1 MRRARAH
8 PLPGRRILYC
18 VLGRTFAI
26 AVISASLLAFGADL
40 KRAEELYQR
49 TEYTA
54 SLQVLSAENAP
65 DARTYALIGK
75 NYYMLG
81 NYKKAI
87 DAFQMATALE
97 PASSDLALWL
107 GRTYGRRA
115 EIASPL
121 LAPGNASKARQ
132 YFEKAVELDPHNNEA
147 LNDLFDYYLEAPSF
161 LGGGMD
167 KAEAMAKRIGE
178 VSPAEYHFAEAQ
190 LADRKKEYD
199 TAEEQL
205 RRAIAKAPEQVGRVI
220 DLAKYLAKRGRYQ
233 ESDATFQHAAQLA
246 PDSPNVIFAEA
257 HAFIYNKRRLDDA
270 KALLEKYVHSNNLT
284 PDDPPR
290 EEALKLLKQIPAG
303 A

>member
-1 MRRARAH
+1 M
-8 PLPGRRILYC
+8 
-18 VLGRTFAI
+18 LGRTFAI
-26 AVISASLLAFGADL
+26 AVISAGLLAFGADL

-49 TEYTA
+49 TEYAA
-54 SLQVLSAENAP
+54 SLQVLNAENAP
-65 DARTYALIGK
+65 DARAYALIGK

-87 DAFQMATALE
+87 DAFQKAAVLE

-107 GRTYGRRA
+107 GRTYGRKA
-115 EIASPL
+115 ETASPL

-132 YFEKAVELDPHNNEA
+132 YFEKSVELDPHNNEA
-147 LNDLFDYYLEAPSF
+147 LNDLFDYYLEAPGF

-178 VSPAEYHFAEAQ
+178 VSPAEYHFAEAL
-190 LADRKKEYD
+190 LADRKKQYD

-205 RRAIAKAPEQVGRVI
+205 RRALAKAPGQVGRVI

-233 ESDATFQHAAQLA
+233 ESDATFQRAAELA
-246 PDSPNVIFAEA
+246 PESPNVMFAEA
-257 HAFIYNKRRLDDA
+257 HTFIHDKRRLDEA
-270 KALLEKYVHSNNLT
+270 RGLLEKYVHSNLT